1 MASRNARA
9 ALLTL
14 CCHRTG
20 LYSHGLNC
28 AVYPC
33 TGAGRWFTLFIN
45 EENRQTTAAQ
55 GPWSGRHGAAA
66 GDPGQGRPPSGP
78 VKNSAGGRC
87 GGRVDRWRGRSE
99 TRRGGSGKAAGFAAR
114 GRLPPPRFTGRAI
127 AALPLF
133 LLSLWLGLRFSPYP
147 ELGAFL
153 ERPYS
158 VRFYD
163 RNGILL
169 QIPSLG
175 EGLRREFVSL
185 ERIPGE
191 IRAVFILAEDRRFYA
206 HPGIDPAAIAR
217 AFFQNLRSGRRVSGA
232 STITMQL
239 ARIIGKDRGGGLGRK
254 VAEALNALR
263 LEARLSKDEILELY
277 LNAAPF
283 GFQTE
288 GTASAARTFF
298 SSDLSM
304 LSPAQIF
311 CLAAI
316 PRRPGFYNPLEH
328 PENCRAAAAELQRR
342 FAGDAKLAA
351 AWPLLAAVDSA
362 GWDYALGSARRFD
375 YPFEAPHLV
384 RHAAAGLKDRILPG
398 PGKRGGRPAFPA
410 ELRLSV
416 DLGLQHYVEG
426 LIAGN
431 VSRHYSSRL
440 TNGAAVVIDNDSGE
454 ILAWVGS
461 ADYYDAGAA
470 GQIDGVLAL
479 NQPGSSMKPFLYA
492 MALEKGFKPTDVLA
506 DIPVN
511 FGERELYIPRNFNNR
526 FNGPV
531 LFRPALASSLNIPA
545 VGLLY
550 RLGVRNYAEKLRS
563 LGFASL
569 EAPTGPDPQ
578 GAAEQAGLGLALGNA
593 PVSLAELVRAFS
605 VFPRDGLLIPL
616 TWEAGGGG
624 GQTPV
629 GTGTDPGGD
638 GDGSRQERGQTPPA
652 ERVYGAD
659 TARIICSFLS
669 DPGARALAF
678 GSSRNFRSPFPAI
691 FKTGTANQYQSIVA
705 LGATPRF
712 SAAVW
717 MGNFTGETVI
727 GKTGS
732 SLPAAI
738 VRDALGFLQGSGGPD
753 FPEPE
758 HFSLRRVC
766 ALSGM
771 AATGL
776 CPSAVDEYASEDGP
790 PCDWHRGSGVAYPAE
805 YQAWFA
811 AASRQGEVDYH
822 SRPLEILQ
830 PREGFVFFK
839 SPGIGRDEIPV
850 EAIGGAEDELEV
862 RYDGGAFKV
871 GRPFVFYLP
880 AQPGPHD
887 LWVRNGGEEAE
898 VRFSVE

>member
-1 MASRNARA
+1 
-9 ALLTL
+9 LL
-14 CCHRTG
+14 
-20 LYSHGLNC
+20 
-28 AVYPC
+28 
-33 TGAGRWFTLFIN
+33 
-45 EENRQTTAAQ
+45 
-55 GPWSGRHGAAA
+55 
-66 GDPGQGRPPSGP
+66 
-78 VKNSAGGRC
+78 
-87 GGRVDRWRGRSE
+87 
-99 TRRGGSGKAAGFAAR
+99 
-114 GRLPPPRFTGRAI
+114 
-127 AALPLF
+127 LF
-133 LLSLWLGLRFSPYP
+133 LLLWLGIRFSPYP

-163 RNGILL
+163 RNGVLL

-175 EGLRREFVSL
+175 EGLRRELASL
-185 ERIPGE
+185 EDIPGE
-191 IRAVFILAEDRRFYA
+191 VKAVFILAEDRRFYA
-206 HPGIDPAAIAR
+206 HPGIDPVAAAR

-239 ARIIGKDRGGGLGRK
+239 ARIIGRDRGGGLGRK
-254 VAEALNALR
+254 IAEAFNALR
-263 LEARLSKDEILELY
+263 LEARFSKDEILELY
-277 LNAAPF
+277 LNAIPF

-298 SSDLSM
+298 ASDLSM

-342 FAGDAKLAA
+342 FAGDTKLAE
-351 AWPLLAAVDSA
+351 AWPRLVSVGSGD
-362 GWDYALGSARRFD
+362 WDYALGSARRFD

-384 RHAAAGLKDRILPG
+384 RHAAAVLKAQARPG
-398 PGKRGGRPAFPA
+398 SGKGRGQPAFPA

-416 DLGLQHYVEG
+416 DLGLQHYIEG

-431 VSRHYSSRL
+431 VSRHYASRL
-440 TNGAAVVIDNDSGE
+440 TNGAAVLIDNASGE

-492 MALEKGFKPTDVLA
+492 MALERGFKPADVLA

-511 FGERELYIPRNFNNR
+511 FGERELYIPRNFNDR
-526 FNGPV
+526 FNGPM
-531 LFRPALASSLNIPA
+531 LFRSALASSLNIPA

-550 RLGVRNYAEKLRS
+550 RLGTRNYAEKLRS
-563 LGFASL
+563 LGFDSL
-569 EAPTGPDPQ
+569 GAVSGADRET
-578 GAAEQAGLGLALGNA
+578 AAERAGLGLALGNA

-624 GQTPV
+624 GQTPAGA
-629 GTGTDPGGD
+629 GTGSDGNGD
-638 GDGSRQERGQTPPA
+638 RPRRKRGQTPPA
-652 ERVYGAD
+652 ERVFSAD

-669 DPGARALAF
+669 DPGARTLAF
-678 GSSRNFRSPFPAI
+678 GSARNFHASFPAI

-738 VRDALGFLQGSGGPD
+738 VRDALSFLQGSGGPD

-758 HFSLRRVC
+758 HFSLRRIC

-771 AATGL
+771 AATPS
-776 CPSAVDEYASEDGP
+776 CPSAVDEYASEEGP
-790 PCDWHRGSGVAYPAE
+790 PCDWHRGSAVIYPAE

-811 AASRQGEVDYH
+811 AASRLGEVDYH

-839 SPGIGRDEIPV
+839 SPGIGKDEIPV

-880 AQPGPHD
+880 ARPGPHT

-898 VRFSVE
+898 VHFSVE